1 MIIKK
6 EGHSMGKQEKSSGI
20 ELNTLLKVTEKYYMG
35 SNELNIIIYTKWIT
49 KKKEITCGRP
59 MFFPTIKSAINRVM
73 ELSEIDLIGTD
84 ILEMVEKFEIIKN
97 EIITAMQEIKERGIK

>member
-1 MIIKK
+1 MAKQKK
-6 EGHSMGKQEKSSGI
+6 VSETD
-20 ELNTLLKVTEKYYMG
+20 LNDLLKVTNKFYMG

-49 KKKEITCGRP
+49 KKGEITHGRL
-59 MFFPTIKSAINRVM
+59 MFFPTIKSAINRVI

-84 ILEMVEKFEIIKN
+84 ILEMVEKFEVIKN